1 MVCVTNSGSDSEFP
15 IEEMGI
21 FGIHHVQRT
30 NIGVV
35 DTPAPDRR
43 DWPSIEDFQAPETT
57 LKWRDVQPG
66 MYKILEIFKHSQ
78 NKYGPR
84 VVLKLESKNG
94 TTFLSSAPYSLFY
107 ATENRKSTNFI
118 FNLGKRLD
126 ETGYIFY
133 NFKLFLSTKKQN
145 I

>member
-1 MVCVTNSGSDSEFP
+1 MVWVTNSGSDSEFP

-84 VVLKLESKNG
+84 VVLNLKVRMVQPFYRRQRIRYFMQQKIENLLTSSLILEK
-94 TTFLSSAPYSLFY
+94 
-107 ATENRKSTNFI
+107 
-118 FNLGKRLD
+118 D
-126 ETGYIFY
+126 
-133 NFKLFLSTKKQN
+133 
-145 I
+145 